1 MSRLVMKRMAL
12 LAALALALPLGLGG
26 CFITSKPGTSSA
38 SQPSTGH
45 KNHGQAR
52 KQEVHERNADRK
64 SDKDAAKANKK

>member
-1 MSRLVMKRMAL
+1 MNRPVMKPVAM

-26 CFITSKPGTSSA
+26 CFISRKPGTSSA

-64 SDKDAAKANKK
+64 ADKDAAKANKK

>member
-1 MSRLVMKRMAL
+1 MNRLAMRRMGM
-12 LAALALALPLGLGG
+12 LAALSLALPLGLGG

-38 SQPSTGH
+38 SQPTGH

-64 SDKDAAKANKK
+64 ADKDAAKANKK